1 MFDIIP
7 TISLIPI
14 NLKDELRVLCLGVQF
29 YLIVVH
35 MFTVNMSPSSTSSHM
50 DSLHFFWSSRNFDP
64 SG

>member
-14 NLKDELRVLCLGVQF
+14 NLKDELRVLCLGAQF

-35 MFTVNMSPSSTSSHM
+35 MLTVNMSPSSTSSQI
-50 DSLHFFWSSRNFDP
+50 DPLCFFWSNRNSDP
-64 SG
+64 LS